1 MRALHLICNVTGFL
15 DDLDSPSYVNSGL
28 SLVEEVDRYWFL

>member
-15 DDLDSPSYVNSGL
+15 DDLDSPSYVNSG
-28 SLVEEVDRYWFL
+28 FCP